1 MTEHQGVQANRHPG
15 KEDGMADGQAT
26 VTFYREWDAD
36 PRVLADQV
44 VAVIGYGNLGR
55 SMALNLRD
63 SGMRVVVG
71 NREDGYRATV
81 AADGFEVGDIDRA
94 VAAADIVFVLLP
106 DEVIPACFLE
116 EIEAN
121 LRPGAA
127 LCFASGYV
135 LAYKLVAP
143 PARVDV
149 LLLAPRMLGEE
160 VRRTYLDETGFLS
173 YVSVE
178 QDATGSA
185 KARLLALARVAGS
198 LHRGALE
205 LPAEQEALLDLFVEQ
220 SLGPYLGLAMQLAF
234 QIGVEAGMPAE
245 ALVLELYMSG
255 EMARTLQTFADQGFF
270 GSVKAHGLTAEYG
283 GFIRTLE
290 VDREAMETR
299 FRTVL
304 EEIRDGTFATRLQQE
319 QANEYPT
326 LTLIDEMTNGTDP
339 MSEAER
345 HVRAALAPPPPD
357 DAETA

>member
-1 MTEHQGVQANRHPG
+1 
-15 KEDGMADGQAT
+15 MADGEAT

-36 PRVLADQV
+36 PRVLADQI
-44 VAVIGYGNLGR
+44 VAVVGYGNLGR

-63 SGMRVVVG
+63 SGMRVVIG
-71 NREDGYRATV
+71 NIDDGYRAAA

-106 DEVIPACFLE
+106 DEVIPAVFRE
-116 EIEAN
+116 RVEPN

-135 LAYKLVAP
+135 LAYKLIDLP
-143 PARVDV
+143 PRVDV

-160 VRRTYLDETGFLS
+160 VRRTYLEGSGFLS

-178 QDATGSA
+178 QDATGAA

-198 LHRGALE
+198 LRRGALE

-234 QIGVEAGMPAE
+234 QVGVEAGLPPE

-290 VDREAMETR
+290 LDREAMERR
-299 FRTVL
+299 FQTVL
-304 EEIRDGTFATRLQQE
+304 EEIRDGTFAARFQEE
-319 QANEYPT
+319 QAADYPT
-326 LTLIDEMTNGTDP
+326 MTLIDEMTNGTDP

-345 HVRAALAPPPPD
+345 HVRAALTAPPPP
-357 DAETA
+357 APELP